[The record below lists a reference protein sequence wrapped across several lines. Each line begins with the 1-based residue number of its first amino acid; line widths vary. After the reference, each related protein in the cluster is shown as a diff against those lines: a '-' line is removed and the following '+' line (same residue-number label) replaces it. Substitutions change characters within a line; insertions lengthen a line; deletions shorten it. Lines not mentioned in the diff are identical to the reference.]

1 MRVHRSLAIWAVVAM
16 LFVSTTGAVVAQ
28 EQGATPGDEH
38 NCAGEVVSSLAG
50 PSFGQLVSTSAQ
62 AQEVDNFGLADCGQ
76 EHRNNP

>member
-1 MRVHRSLAIWAVVAM
+1 MRVHRSLAMWAFVAM

-28 EQGATPGDEH
+28 EQGADPGDEH

-50 PSFGQLVSTSAQ
+50 AGFGQLVSTLAQ
-62 AQEVDNFGLADCGQ
+62 AQLVDNLGLADCGQ